1 MDWKEG
7 GEDNIFK
14 EDPLRHV
21 TVERLANTTLI
32 GSEVTTNTAVSN
44 EKGFEV
50 WPRKQA
56 S

>member
-1 MDWKEG
+1 MDWKEE

-50 WPRKQA
+50 
-56 S
+56 